1 MKSIIDKTIQSL
13 SKTKLKINNIL
24 MGLSGKINLDKK
36 ELDELEEVLLGADLG
51 WELTDSII
59 DSLGIP
65 CNRNLTLPE
74 KLVEIIDS
82 YLNCSTSSKKLKK
95 IIIVVGVNGTGKTTT
110 AAKLSNH
117 YYSKGEKVSLVAA
130 DTFRA
135 AGIDQLEY
143 WAKKMNIDMI
153 KTNISRDPASVAYD
167 GVTKSLNNNYDR
179 IIIDTSGRL
188 HSSVNLM
195 KELEKIYRVISKIS
209 EDIDVLMTI
218 DANTGQN
225 GLQQAREF
233 NKFIP
238 ISGIILTK
246 MDGTAKGGIALQILK
261 ELHLAINFMGVGEK
275 ASDLIPFDKKL
286 FIDSLIKMDN

>member
-24 MGLSGKINLDKK
+24 LGLSGKINLDKK

-59 DSLGIP
+59 DSLGVP

-261 ELHLAINFMGVGEK
+261 ELNLAINFIGVGEK

>member
-13 SKTKLKINNIL
+13 SKTKLRINNIL
-24 MGLSGKINLDKK
+24 MSLTGKINLDKK

-59 DSLGIP
+59 DSLGVP

-261 ELHLAINFMGVGEK
+261 ELNLAINFIGVGEK

>member
-117 YYSKGEKVSLVAA
+117 YYSKGEKVGLVAA

>member
-13 SKTKLKINNIL
+13 SKTKLKINKML
-24 MGLSGKINLDKK
+24 LGLSGKTNLNNN

-59 DSLGIP
+59 DSLSMP
-65 CNRNLTLPE
+65 CNKNLTLPE
-74 KLVEIIDS
+74 RLIEIIDS
-82 YLNCSTSSKKLKK
+82 YINFSLSAKNLQK

-110 AAKLSNH
+110 VAKLSN
-117 YYSKGEKVSLVAA
+117 YYFSKGEKVSLVAA

-135 AGIDQLEY
+135 AGIDQLEC

-153 KTNISRDPASVAYD
+153 KTNSSQDPASVAYD
-167 GVTKSLNNNYDR
+167 GTTKSLKNNYDR

-188 HSSVNLM
+188 HNSVNLM
-195 KELEKIYRVISKIS
+195 KELEKIYRVVSKIS
-209 EDIDVLMTI
+209 ADLDVLMTI

-225 GLQQAREF
+225 GLQQVREF
-233 NKFIP
+233 NKFVP
-238 ISGIILTK
+238 LSGIILTK

-261 ELHLAINFMGVGEK
+261 ELNLTINFMGVGEK
-275 ASDLIPFDKKL
+275 VGDLIPFDKKI